1 MAYTKTIPLTEQQ
14 DLWLQN
20 NLQQFKNEDWNPHF
34 GQTSSIAN
42 QVLTL
47 LETTIP
53 TNET

>member
-14 DLWLQN
+14 DMWLQN
-20 NLQQFKNEDWNPHF
+20 ELQQYKNENWNPHF
-34 GQTSSIAN
+34 EQTSSVAV